1 MKEIKG
7 KTALI
12 TGAATGIGR
21 ATSIML
27 AELGVN
33 IAINYAHS
41 DADAR
46 TLETDLSRIG
56 VRSLLYKA
64 DVSKDDQVRKM
75 VSTVKDQLGRIDFLV
90 NNAGV
95 THYVDM
101 DDLEGMT
108 EAYWDDIMAVNVKGN
123 FFVTRACTPELKKN
137 RGRVVSVSSIAGE
150 MGRGSCIAYAVSKA
164 AVSSLTRAFARVL
177 APEATA
183 NAVAPGIVNTRWVA
197 GHEKHIRTQ
206 SAGTPLQR
214 IAEAEDVA
222 QMIVAL
228 ITNADFITGQVVII
242 DGGFSL

>member
-1 MKEIKG
+1 MKDIKG

-27 AELGVN
+27 AEFGVN

-41 DADAR
+41 EADAKSLQDEL
-46 TLETDLSRIG
+46 TRIG
-56 VRSLLYKA
+56 VRSLLCQA
-64 DVSKDDQVRKM
+64 DVAKDDQVRKM
-75 VSTVKDQLGRIDFLV
+75 VRTVKDQLGRIDFLV
-90 NNAGV
+90 NNAGI

-108 EAYWDDIMAVNVKGN
+108 EAYWDDIMGVNVKGN
-123 FFVTRACTPELKKN
+123 FFVTRSCAEEIKKN
-137 RGRVVSVSSIAGE
+137 KGRVVNVSSIAGE

-177 APEATA
+177 APQATV
-183 NAVAPGIVNTRWVA
+183 NAVAPGIVNTRWVS
-197 GHEKHIRTQ
+197 GHEKHIKTQ

-222 QMIVAL
+222 EMIVAF
-228 ITNADFITGQVVII
+228 ITSADFVTGQILVI
-242 DGGFSL
+242 DGGFTL

>member
-33 IAINYAHS
+33 IAVNFAHS

-46 TLETDLSRIG
+46 ALESELSRIG
-56 VRSLLYKA
+56 VRSLLYRA
-64 DVSKDDQVRKM
+64 DVSRDDQVRKM

-101 DDLEGMT
+101 DDLEGMS
-108 EAYWDDIMAVNVKGN
+108 ESYWDDIMGVNVKGN
-123 FFVTRACTPELKKN
+123 FFVTRACAAELRKN
-137 RGRVVSVSSIAGE
+137 GGRVVNVSSIAGE

-177 APEATA
+177 APEATV

-197 GHEKHIRTQ
+197 GREKHIQTQ

-222 QMIVAL
+222 RMIVAL
-228 ITNADFITGQVVII
+228 ITSADFVTGQIVVV